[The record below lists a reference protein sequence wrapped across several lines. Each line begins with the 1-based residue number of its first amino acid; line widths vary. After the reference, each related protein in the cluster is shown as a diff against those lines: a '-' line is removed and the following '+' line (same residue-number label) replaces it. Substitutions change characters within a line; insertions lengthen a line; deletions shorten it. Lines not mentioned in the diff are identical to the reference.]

1 MCDVIN
7 KWCKLTIIIL
17 LPLKEVIKHNY
28 YCDHSYSLKKK
39 QLYTLRKAKN
49 CFKYS

>member
-39 QLYTLRKAKN
+39 AIIYIEKGKKL
-49 CFKYS
+49 F